1 MLINRHNVMFV
12 MFDLREE
19 KQMLKLKL
27 FSIAAVAMLA
37 FTACGSNAAKDAS
50 SAAASSAV
58 ESAAKDA
65 SSAAETM
72 KDGVSS
78 AAESTADAASSAL
91 ESATSAK

>member
-50 SAAASSAV
+50 SAV

-72 KDGVSS
+72 KDEVSS
-78 AAESTADAASSAL
+78 AAESAADAASSAL